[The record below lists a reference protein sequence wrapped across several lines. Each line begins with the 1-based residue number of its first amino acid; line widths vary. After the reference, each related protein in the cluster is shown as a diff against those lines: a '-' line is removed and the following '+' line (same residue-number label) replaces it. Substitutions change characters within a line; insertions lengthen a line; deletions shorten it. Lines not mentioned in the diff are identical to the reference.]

1 MAKKRTLKKH
11 KWGVNIV
18 LIILTLIFVLPM
30 FTIIGVSFS
39 NENDVVRYGY
49 KLIPLHFDT
58 TAYKLLFKNFGSI
71 IRAYGVTIY
80 GSVIG
85 TFLSLLLMSTAGY
98 ALSRKEFRF
107 RKFFTYYFLI
117 TMIFSGGLVP
127 TYIINTKYLGLM
139 NNMLVYVVTGLVA
152 AYNIFIFRTFFQQI
166 PVSLIEAAKIDGAS
180 ERKIFTSI
188 IFPMSKACFASLG
201 FMTLLSRWNDFTVP
215 MYYIND
221 RTMYNIQYYLQMVI
235 KESNFLKQALEM
247 AGSNDSVNIP
257 TETLKFAVCV
267 IGALPAAILFPYFQK
282 YFAKGMVIGSVK
294 G

>member
-1 MAKKRTLKKH
+1 MAKIKTFKKR
-11 KWGVNIV
+11 KWGVNIALCV
-18 LIILTLIFVLPM
+18 ITLVFVLPM
-30 FTIIGVSFS
+30 ITIISVSFS

-49 KLIPLHFDT
+49 KLIPMHFDLS
-58 TAYKLLFKNFGSI
+58 AYKILFKNVGSI
-71 IRAYGVTIY
+71 LRAYGVTIY
-80 GSVIG
+80 GSVLG
-85 TFLSLLLMSTAGY
+85 TFLALLLMSTAGY
-98 ALSRKEFRF
+98 ALSRKDFKF
-107 RKFFTYYFLI
+107 RKFFTFYFLI
-117 TMIFSGGLVP
+117 TMIFSGGLIP

-166 PVSLIEAAKIDGAS
+166 PISLIEAAKIDGAS
-180 ERKIFTSI
+180 ERKIFSSI

-221 RTMYNIQYYLQMVI
+221 RSMYNIQYYLQMVI

-247 AGSNDSVNIP
+247 AGSSEILNIP

-267 IGALPAAILFPYFQK
+267 IGALPAAIIFPYFQK

>member
-1 MAKKRTLKKH
+1 MARKKTLKKR
-11 KWGVNIV
+11 KWGVNIA
-18 LIILTLIFVLPM
+18 LIILTLVCVVPM
-30 FTIIGVSFS
+30 LTIIGVSFS
-39 NENDVVRYGY
+39 NENDVLRYGY
-49 KLIPLHFDT
+49 KLIPMHFDT
-58 TAYKLLFKNFGSI
+58 TAYKLLFKNIKSI

-85 TFLSLLLMSTAGY
+85 TVLSLLLMSTAGY
-98 ALSRKEFRF
+98 ALSRKEFRL
-107 RKFFTYYFLI
+107 RKFFTFYFLI
-117 TMIFSGGLVP
+117 TMIFSGGLIP

-139 NNMLVYVVTGLVA
+139 NNMLVYIVTGLVA

-166 PVSLIEAAKIDGAS
+166 PISLIEAAKIDGAS
-180 ERKIFTSI
+180 ESKIFSSI

-201 FMTLLSRWNDFTVP
+201 FMTLLSRWNDFTTP

-235 KESNFLKQALEM
+235 QESGFLKQALEM
-247 AGSNDSVNIP
+247 AGSNDAVNIP

-267 IGALPAAILFPYFQK
+267 IGALPAAVLFPYFQK
-282 YFAKGMVIGSVK
+282 YFAKGMVLGSVK